1 VEVCRSGASTTAPA
15 VDPSAFWAQFEQL
28 NGTMATPIGCHVAWG
43 IGTSRADLDGANGRV
58 APTLLSNGYWGGGVQ
73 SAAWEQHDFGELVAS
88 QSKTATSHEKLAM
101 VIQNVEGPVE

>member
-1 VEVCRSGASTTAPA
+1 
-15 VDPSAFWAQFEQL
+15 
-28 NGTMATPIGCHVAWG
+28 
-43 IGTSRADLDGANGRV
+43 
-58 APTLLSNGYWGGGVQ
+58 VQ